1 MSRVCNEVPK
11 SISFFLYSTNRF
23 QSNQKKCQNQYLPNG
38 GPVKVGL
45 VADVGVVPGRVH
57 HRHRT
62 RVEADRHLFA
72 QELLDLLFEFWKT
85 GMEKKDIYKQHD

>member
-1 MSRVCNEVPK
+1 MKFQNQSASSN
-11 SISFFLYSTNRF
+11 FLQIDFNPI
-23 QSNQKKCQNQYLPNG
+23 QKKCRNQYLPNG

-72 QELLDLLFEFWKT
+72 QEL
-85 GMEKKDIYKQHD
+85 